1 MTGAEKGRLKIL
13 LVDDEPEILR
23 ILQEYFEFYGY
34 ETCTAKTGDEALEKF
49 NRFHPHAVLLDI
61 IMPGR
66 GGIEVLKEIKDK
78 APRTVVVVITAVID
92 EATVKAA
99 MSSGA
104 DDYILKPFRLQDLDS
119 KVHDLLNLRRQPGEA

>member
-1 MTGAEKGRLKIL
+1 MTGVEKRREKIL

-23 ILQEYFEFYGY
+23 ILQEYFELYGY

-49 NRFHPHAVLLDI
+49 NSFHPHAVLLDI

-66 GGIEVLKEIKDK
+66 GGIDVLKEIKNK
-78 APRTVVVVITAVID
+78 VPQTIVVIITAVID
-92 EATVKAA
+92 ESVIRTA
-99 MSSGA
+99 MLSGA

-119 KVHDLLNLRRQPGEA
+119 KVHDLIDLRRQPGEA